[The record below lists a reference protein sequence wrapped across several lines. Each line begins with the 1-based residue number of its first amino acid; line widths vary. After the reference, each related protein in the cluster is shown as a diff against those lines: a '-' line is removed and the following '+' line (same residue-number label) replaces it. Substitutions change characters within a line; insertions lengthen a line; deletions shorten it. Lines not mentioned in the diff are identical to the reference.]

1 MRAFRL
7 FLARWS
13 ALALLATGVTGAGTT
28 AIVMA
33 RHPANNGPA
42 LRSVIRTDSP
52 NWAGYVFTAEH
63 VTGLRA
69 DWTEPFVIPVRS
81 VSGMSVWLGI
91 GGFASTDIMQTG
103 TSVFFTGRY
112 GDEEA
117 WYERWPRD
125 PGQVNSQFR
134 VFPDDVI
141 RGVLTHVAGTASEWR
156 VSIKETATGAV
167 WTRLVDYAG
176 PVVGPDFVIEDPGKP
191 SGKGTLTMARWG
203 SVTFS
208 HMQIQVNGRWLPAG
222 EFPAVRIDMAQDGK
236 TTAAVGGLRDGGT
249 SFTARQR

>member
-1 MRAFRL
+1 MGA

-13 ALALLATGVTGAGTT
+13 ALALLAAGVAVAGTT

-33 RHPANNGPA
+33 RHPAGYVPA
-42 LRSVIRTDSP
+42 LPSVSRSDSP
-52 NWAGYVFTAEH
+52 NWAGYVFTAEQ

-69 DWTEPFVIPVRS
+69 DWTEPFVIPVRAA
-81 VSGMSVWLGI
+81 SGMSVWLGI

-103 TSVFFTGRY
+103 TSVFYTGMY

-117 WYERWPRD
+117 WYERWPLD

-134 VFPDDVI
+134 VFSNDVI
-141 RGVLTHVAGTASEWR
+141 RGVLTRVAGTASEWR
-156 VSIKETATGAV
+156 VWIKETTTGAV
-167 WTRLVDYAG
+167 WTRLVDYGGA
-176 PVVGPDFVIEDPGKP
+176 VAGPDFVIEDPGRP
-191 SGKGTLTMARWG
+191 SGNGMLTMARWG
-203 SVTFS
+203 SVTFT

-222 EFPAVRIDMAQDGK
+222 AFPAVRIDMAQGGK

-249 SFTARQR
+249 SFTATQR